1 MNTLLI
7 YGATGYTG
15 RMAAQRAKALGLP
28 FEIAGRN
35 RQHLVDLAAQLDVPW
50 RVFEA
55 GPDSAQ
61 SLAGIRVLL
70 NFAGPFAH
78 TAPALMAACI
88 EAGVDYLDIT
98 AEINVYRLAER
109 LGADAAASGVMLLPG
124 VGWDVVPTDSLAA
137 HIARRVA
144 NPVALSIALQVPGS
158 MSRGSAM
165 SVSEIIGAGV
175 LTRID
180 GELVPTPDAQPR
192 QFDFGDGPVPCAPLS
207 FGDLVT
213 AWHSTRIPNMAMFV
227 HVSGDAFPE
236 GDLSQLPDG
245 PSAQERDANRARA
258 VAQVTGADGSVLRSV
273 IETVNGY
280 TFTPLAAVEAAR
292 RVLDGDR
299 QAGFTTPAS
308 VFGVDFASTIAGTTI
323 TDL

>member
-1 MNTLLI
+1 MKTLLI

-28 FEIAGRN
+28 FEIGGRN
-35 RQHLVDLAAQLDVPW
+35 RQHLIDLAGQLGVPY

-55 GPDSAQ
+55 DTDAAR
-61 SLAGIRVLL
+61 SLSGITVLL

-88 EAGVDYLDIT
+88 EAKVDYLDIT
-98 AEINVYRLAER
+98 AEINTYRLAEQ
-109 LGADAAASGVMLLPG
+109 LNVSAAAAGVMLLPG

-137 HIARRVA
+137 HVARRVV
-144 NPVALSIALQVPGS
+144 NPLALSIALQVPGS

-165 SVSEIIGAGV
+165 SVGEIIGAGV
-175 LTRID
+175 MARID

-192 QFDFGDGPVPCAPLS
+192 HFDFGDGEVLCVPFS

-213 AWHSTRIPNMAMFV
+213 GWHTTRIPNIAMFV
-227 HVSGDAFPE
+227 HISGDAFPE
-236 GDLSQLPDG
+236 GDLSLLPDG
-245 PSAQERDANRARA
+245 PSAQERDANQARA
-258 VAQVTGADGSVLRSV
+258 VVEVMTQDGSRVCSR

-280 TFTPLAAVEAAR
+280 SYTPLAAIEAAR

-299 QAGFTTPAS
+299 RPGFATPVG
-308 VFGVDFASTIAGTTI
+308 VFGVGFAQTIPGTI
-323 TDL
+323 ISDL